1 MNLPTTGLF
10 AGLLLAIAIAIG
22 GFGAFLGAVVL
33 GAIGLAA
40 GAHLNGDI
48 DVTAVL
54 RGRRE

>member
-1 MNLPTTGLF
+1 MKLSIIGLF

-33 GAIGLAA
+33 GVIGLAA
-40 GAHLNGDI
+40 GAHLDGDI
-48 DVTAVL
+48 DLTSIL

>member
-1 MNLPTTGLF
+1 MNLPVIGLLT
-10 AGLLLAIAIAIG
+10 GLLLAIAIAIG

-33 GAIGLAA
+33 GGAGLAI
-40 GAHLNGDI
+40 GAHLSGDI